1 MKRLLVFAVLAAMLT
16 TSCATSA
23 PHTTEGAVVGTA
35 AGAGLGAALGYA
47 IGGTGRAAAAG
58 AVAGAVAGGLTGAA
72 IGNYMD
78 QQEQALRQNLA
89 SGGYGTVRREQE
101 IIYVTFRSDVLFDS
115 GSARLRRGAIA
126 ELDRVGTILRDYPE
140 TRIVIE
146 GHTDSVGTYAYNMD
160 LSQRRAEAVANDIAN
175 QGVNPRRI
183 ETYGYGPTR
192 PVASNNTESGRQ
204 MNRRVDLTIIPITR

>member
-1 MKRLLVFAVLAAMLT
+1 MKRLLVLAVLAAMLT
-16 TSCATSA
+16 TSCATTA

-78 QQEQALRQNLA
+78 QQEQALRQDLA
-89 SGGYGTVRREQE
+89 RSGYGTVRREQE
-101 IIYVTFRSDVLFDS
+101 IIYVTFRSDVLFDT
-115 GSARLRRGAIA
+115 GSARIKRAALAD
-126 ELDRVGTILRDYPE
+126 LDRVGAILRDYPE
-140 TRIVIE
+140 TRIVVE
-146 GHTDSVGTYAYNMD
+146 GHTDSVGTYAYNME
-160 LSQRRAEAVANDIAN
+160 LSQRRAEAVANDLAN

-183 ETYGYGPTR
+183 ETYGYGPSR

-204 MNRRVDLTIIPITR
+204 TNRRVDLIIIPITR